1 MEIDIK
7 IGVLSEFFKT
17 CLLEIIVH
25 FPSKRF
31 KIRRVRL
38 QSSDLKSIVRRP
50 RSFGRAGSKFVPKT
64 TNRRYQFRS
73 RTKES
78 DETNERNESAAINND
93 PIVKASRRRF
103 TPSSGA
109 RNKYRLN
116 INTRPLPAE
125 EDVTSNVNPAS
136 DSEPLNIRPTPSL
149 SSGKYQETQQE
160 PLSEPAEALHL
171 DNYPIIISSIDND
184 ISGMTRECWS
194 LSTDHSFVLRPDH
207 RHPRALHPDQ
217 GPVRGDSYFIVRG
230 VQFFIFRCDSIST
243 VYPQMSVTNH
253 F

>member
-1 MEIDIK
+1 MSRGNWYKNRGFI
-7 IGVLSEFFKT
+7 FKT
-17 CLLEIIVH
+17 CLLKIIVH

-38 QSSDLKSIVRRP
+38 QSSEHKSVVRRP

-78 DETNERNESAAINND
+78 DETNERNVKQSLESVAINNS
-93 PIVKASRRRF
+93 PTKVKASRRRF
-103 TPSSGA
+103 TPSTGA

-149 SSGKYQETQQE
+149 SSGKYQTQQE

-184 ISGMTRECWS
+184 ISGMMNECW
-194 LSTDHSFVLRPDH
+194 
-207 RHPRALHPDQ
+207 
-217 GPVRGDSYFIVRG
+217 
-230 VQFFIFRCDSIST
+230 
-243 VYPQMSVTNH
+243 
-253 F
+253 